1 MRHLIQSLAKAL
13 GLVLLVLL
21 GAEAGLWLYT
31 DGAFT
36 EPNFYQHDD
45 ALRITLIPDSQMRLS
60 YLGVEPYTT
69 VHINSAGF
77 RGEEL
82 PVPSTNEVVVIGDS
96 LTFGLGVEYDQTY
109 SALLQ
114 EHLGGNRTVL
124 NLGVPSYL
132 MHEQT
137 QIVKQVLTERNPA
150 QIIYAL
156 SVGRMLGGQTMP
168 SGARFNFDNGWLIAG
183 KTGNVA
189 VPLPLPNSMMRSSH
203 IVNLIRQTMRDPS
216 REAFTRMIVEQRAN
230 ELLAKAKRASDERAR
245 LQSVGWFELM
255 GPDGSPRSWSTLLPE
270 LRSLKATMAGSDT
283 QLTLLLLPQDFVL
296 HEAAWDKYKMAPI
309 DITAVQLLS
318 EDLHATAQAIGLD
331 LVDASDALRTA
342 GPQTTLPRD
351 WHFSPLGHQV
361 IAQVLSEHL
370 ASTAHNPVKT
380 QTHRSDR

>member
-1 MRHLIQSLAKAL
+1 MRHLVQSLAKAL

-21 GAEAGLWLYT
+21 GAEAGLWFYA
-31 DGAFT
+31 DGAFI

-69 VHINSAGF
+69 VRINSAGF

-82 PVPSTNEVVVIGDS
+82 PAPSTDEVVVIGDS
-96 LTFGLGVEYDQTY
+96 LSFGLGVEYDQTF

-114 EHLGGNRTVL
+114 ERLGGKRTVL

-137 QIVKQVLTERNPA
+137 QIVQRVLTERTPA
-150 QIIYAL
+150 RIIYAL
-156 SVGRMLGGQTMP
+156 SVCRMLGGQTMP
-168 SGARFNFDNGWLIAG
+168 PGARFHFDNGWLIAG
-183 KTGNVA
+183 KTGNVQ
-189 VPLPLPNSMMRSSH
+189 VPLPLPSSMMRSSH

-216 REAFTRMIVEQRAN
+216 REAFTRRVVEERAD
-230 ELLAKAKRASDERAR
+230 ELLAKAERASAERAR
-245 LQSVGWFELM
+245 LHSAGWFELM

-270 LRSLKATMAGSDT
+270 LRSLKASMAGSDT
-283 QLTLLLLPQDFVL
+283 RLTLLLLPQDFVL
-296 HEAAWDKYKMAPI
+296 HEAAWDKYKLAPI
-309 DITAVQLLS
+309 DTTAVQLLI
-318 EDLHATAQAIGLD
+318 EDLHATAQALGLD
-331 LVDASDALRTA
+331 LVDASGALHKA

-361 IAQVLSEHL
+361 IAQVLTDHL
-370 ASTAHNPVKT
+370 TSTADSPVKM
-380 QTHRSDR
+380 QPHRSGR